1 MNLWVCTLLRSILLF
16 PNYFVWIAVNSLLL
30 LCFLL
35 SVGNSRT
42 LHSHLNFLDGLQE
55 PFLRLTNTLRKVLSN
70 MSVELWS
77 DTEELCL
84 TFSSRVKDAH
94 RVGLCSLCPAC
105 RDYCSFFCVCVCVWK
120 ECSGRSPTACGGAA
134 EPPGTPS
141 VTQPRSPT
149 GGRRSAT
156 SGTARPGKPWG
167 SGGGK

>member
-105 RDYCSFFCVCVCVWK
+105 RDYCSFFCVCVCLEGVQRQIAHCVWRG
-120 ECSGRSPTACGGAA
+120 SGATRNSFCDPA
-134 EPPGTPS
+134 
-141 VTQPRSPT
+141 TQPH
-149 GGRRSAT
+149 GRQKKCHERDCPP
-156 SGTARPGKPWG
+156 R
-167 SGGGK
+167 